1 MTDQFDV
8 DLLKIFFGDPY
19 PVSENIVI
27 HQPSIQEIMDYGENE
42 FFGMLYC
49 FIGNTTYRK
58 LSLWQNGIDWNRISD
73 FELFCNLVHLL
84 PQEKTQI
91 LFGDIDFE
99 KFELYKIEVELPEIP
114 PDKKLTRSEKRQR
127 LFDEFD
133 LRHVF
138 VNDEQQVV
146 ITVDVYKIIARVL
159 REMVQM
165 FPKSEYTVGK
175 TSKELLIQEELEKN
189 AKAEREGTK
198 DSSIL
203 QPLVSF
209 CVNHP
214 GFKYKKSELRDVQI
228 NEFMDSVKRL
238 QIYESTHALYGG
250 MYSGFCDTSKIPR
263 SEFDFMRPI
272 KQK

>member
-8 DLLKIFFGDPY
+8 DLLKIYFGDPY

-42 FFGMLYC
+42 FFGMIYC

-91 LFGDIDFE
+91 LFGDIDFQ

-138 VNDEQQVV
+138 VNEEQQVV

>member
-1 MTDQFDV
+1 
-8 DLLKIFFGDPY
+8 
-19 PVSENIVI
+19 
-27 HQPSIQEIMDYGENE
+27 
-42 FFGMLYC
+42 
-49 FIGNTTYRK
+49 
-58 LSLWQNGIDWNRISD
+58 
-73 FELFCNLVHLL
+73 
-84 PQEKTQI
+84 
-91 LFGDIDFE
+91 
-99 KFELYKIEVELPEIP
+99 
-114 PDKKLTRSEKRQR
+114 
-127 LFDEFD
+127 
-133 LRHVF
+133 
-138 VNDEQQVV
+138 
-146 ITVDVYKIIARVL
+146 
-159 REMVQM
+159 MVQM

>member
-8 DLLKIFFGDPY
+8 DLLKIYFGDPY

-84 PQEKTQI
+84 PQEKTEI

-138 VNDEQQVV
+138 VNEEQQIV

-250 MYSGFCDTSKIPR
+250 IYSGFCDTSKIPR

>member
-8 DLLKIFFGDPY
+8 DLLKIYFGDPY

-58 LSLWQNGIDWNRISD
+58 LSLWQSGIDWNRISD

-138 VNDEQQVV
+138 VNEEQQIV

>member
-8 DLLKIFFGDPY
+8 DLLKIYFGDPY

-42 FFGMLYC
+42 FFGMIYC

-58 LSLWQNGIDWNRISD
+58 LSLWQSGIDWNRISD

-91 LFGDIDFE
+91 LFGDIDFQ

-138 VNDEQQVV
+138 VNEEQQVV

>member
-8 DLLKIFFGDPY
+8 DLLKIYFGDPY

-58 LSLWQNGIDWNRISD
+58 LSLWQSGIDWNRISD

-138 VNDEQQVV
+138 VNEEQQVV